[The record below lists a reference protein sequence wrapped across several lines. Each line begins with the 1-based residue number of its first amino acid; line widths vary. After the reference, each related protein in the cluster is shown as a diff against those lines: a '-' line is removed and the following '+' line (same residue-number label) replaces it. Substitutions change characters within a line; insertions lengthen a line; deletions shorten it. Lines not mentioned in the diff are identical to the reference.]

1 MRTQHLST
9 VRRFAHR
16 EAIRELATVVEI
28 LRFRPARVR
37 ISREFRY
44 GLSVQNASYSEAHFG
59 FAAAQPA
66 LS

>member
-9 VRRFAHR
+9 VRRFAI
-16 EAIRELATVVEI
+16 EKLSRELATVVEI

-44 GLSVQNASYSEAHFG
+44 GLSVQKASYSEAYFG